1 MVVSFSVR
9 MAPTTRLYVLTEMFD
24 QWAAEIPFTD
34 GDLRELQGM
43 LNADPTA
50 GDLIPGAGGVRKV
63 RAAAKGKGKRGGVRV
78 IYYYVAPSETIYLL
92 LVYAKGEW
100 TDVSAEGRKLFKQLT
115 KALDDE
121 RGERPYLHDR
131 RNRHEEEH

>member
-1 MVVSFSVR
+1 MYYHHSIRESS
-9 MAPTTRLYVLTEMFD
+9 ATRLYVLTEMFD

-34 GDLRELQGM
+34 GDLRGLQEV

-50 GDLIPGAGGVRKV
+50 GDTVPGAGGVRKI
-63 RAAAKGKGKRGGVRV
+63 RATTKGRGKRGGARV

-100 TDVSAEGRKLFKQLT
+100 SDVSPEGRKLFKQLT
-115 KALDDE
+115 RSLDEE
-121 RGERPYLHDR
+121 RR
-131 RNRHEEEH
+131 